1 MAAVEQPMT
10 RAELL
15 ARLAELKPELDKLG
29 IVSLRVFG
37 SYARDEAKPDSD
49 IDLLVE
55 FRKTPNLFEFIRV
68 KQRLEDL
75 LGRNVDLAT
84 DGCLRNEMKDRIL
97 REAVRAA

>member
-29 IVSLRVFG
+29 IASLRVFG

-55 FRKTPNLFEFIRV
+55 FRKTPDLFEFIRV
-68 KQRLEDL
+68 KQRLAEL
-75 LGRNVDLAT
+75 LRRRVDLVT
-84 DGCLRNEMKDRIL
+84 DDGIRLEMKDRIL
-97 REAVRAA
+97 TEAIRAA